1 MALKSSYQ
9 RTVRWTRQGLTEPFK
24 NIVGCCNFTEV
35 KSREVCTVLVD
46 KQLFL
51 KNRMTLP
58 NKRSVGPSSRL
69 KTVDLDYRSSLSLT
83 RLVRFWFKSLQSFTA
98 HDGQFPQG
106 NLFLLAV
113 CTHKV
118 PLYLCSIFC
127 SHSLVQVSTA
137 SYRILSHGTRPKLY
151 PVTLNKIINIIDKGF
166 KRRKGETVV
175 KVLRQLVPYRHRT
188 WDTRM

>member
-1 MALKSSYQ
+1 MWRSTAHVHGRFSMDFELTPLMLSSMFF
-9 RTVRWTRQGLTEPFK
+9 WTKNSVQCLWFWRVVTNVLFDEQGRAWQSHFK

-69 KTVDLDYRSSLSLT
+69 KTVNLDYRSSLSVT
-83 RLVRFWFKSLQSFTA
+83 RLVRFWFKSLQSLTA

-151 PVTLNKIINIIDKGF
+151 P
-166 KRRKGETVV
+166 
-175 KVLRQLVPYRHRT
+175 
-188 WDTRM
+188 

>member
-1 MALKSSYQ
+1 M
-9 RTVRWTRQGLTEPFK
+9 
-24 NIVGCCNFTEV
+24 
-35 KSREVCTVLVD
+35 CTVLVD

-51 KNRMTLP
+51 KNRTTLP
-58 NKRSVGPSSRL
+58 NKCSVGPSNRL
-69 KTVDLDYRSSLSLT
+69 KTVDLDYRSSLSVT

-106 NLFLLAV
+106 NYNLFLLAV
-113 CTHKV
+113 CTHEV

-127 SHSLVQVSTA
+127 SLSLVQVSTA
-137 SYRILSHGTRPKLY
+137 SYRVLSCGTRPKLY
-151 PVTLNKIINIIDKGF
+151 PVTLNKIIDKRF
-166 KRRKGETVV
+166 KRKKGETVV